1 MSCVE
6 SPDRSRGTPHFFLP
20 QIALLSSVPSF
31 SRPSRH
37 FVLLSIAMSH
47 TFSSRV
53 AATPRK
59 CGVRQQ
65 QQQQQR
71 LASTRSSST
80 ARAAESAKTSS
91 SPSTSTST
99 SSPSSSSAATEPEA
113 SAAAAAAAIGAFS
126 RRDALFT
133 AAALSALALSPLP
146 ASAGDA
152 AAVGTYLPK
161 SSSVEGFSHYQPSS
175 NETPSIRAG
184 VIKPDPSRGLYSF
197 DLPSNWRPQ
206 KMANVLT
213 GNFCMPR
220 CDEPWTEC
228 IFADPVEGSV
238 KVVVS
243 PLRRLTNRASV
254 AISDVGPPA
263 AIISSLGSFVT
274 GNQPPEEEEVVRAS
288 KEEGVSGPVYTY
300 EVKR

>member
-6 SPDRSRGTPHFFLP
+6 SPDRSRGTPHFFFRKL
-20 QIALLSSVPSF
+20 LLSSVPSF

-228 IFADPVEGSV
+228 IFADPAEGSV

>member
-1 MSCVE
+1 M
-6 SPDRSRGTPHFFLP
+6 R
-20 QIALLSSVPSF
+20 
-31 SRPSRH
+31 
-37 FVLLSIAMSH
+37 
-47 TFSSRV
+47 
-53 AATPRK
+53 
-59 CGVRQQ
+59 
-65 QQQQQR
+65 QQQQR
-71 LASTRSSST
+71 LASSTRSSSST
-80 ARAAESAKTSS
+80 AKRAAESAKASS
-91 SPSTSTST
+91 STSTST
-99 SSPSSSSAATEPEA
+99 SSPSFPLFSSSSVTEP
-113 SAAAAAAAIGAFS
+113 AAAAAAAAATGSSFS
-126 RRDALFT
+126 RRDALLS
-133 AAALSALALSPLP
+133 AAALSAAAASLALPAALLPLP
-146 ASAGDA
+146 ARAADA

-161 SSSVEGFSHYQPSS
+161 AADLEGFSHYQPSS
-175 NETPSIRAG
+175 TETPSIRAG
-184 VIKPDPSRGLYSF
+184 VIKPDPTRGLYSF

-228 IFADPVEGSV
+228 IFADPAEGSV

-288 KEEGVSGPVYTY
+288 KEEGASGPVYTY
-300 EVKR
+300 EVREGEGQAR